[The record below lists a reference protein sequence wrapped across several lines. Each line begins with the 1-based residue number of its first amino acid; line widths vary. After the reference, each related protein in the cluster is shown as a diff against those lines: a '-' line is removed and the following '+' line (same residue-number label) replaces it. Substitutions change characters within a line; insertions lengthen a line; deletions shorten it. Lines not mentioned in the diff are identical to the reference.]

1 MKVSSI
7 SVHYTPAPRE
17 TVAIRVAQ
25 TSPDFVGTVSRVSKP
40 ARLFDSSGSQTW
52 KSAIRQG
59 WNPALRASSA
69 TQRVIIFALVSFIC
83 ALANQ
88 AHAQWAWQQIV
99 LRPGWNAV
107 FLEVDPAPEE
117 CAALFAGMPV
127 ESVWDWNRSADS
139 PQFVQDPGTLIP
151 GAPG

>member
-1 MKVSSI
+1 MKDSSI
-7 SVHYTPAPRE
+7 SVHYTPSRRE
-17 TVAIRVAQ
+17 TIAITVADASKSA
-25 TSPDFVGTVSRVSKP
+25 TSRVSKP

-127 ESVWDWNRSADS
+127 ESVWD
-139 PQFVQDPGTLIP
+139 
-151 GAPG
+151 